1 MKQASV
7 EKVCAW
13 NERGLQD
20 APGPAR
26 CRLSLHLR
34 ASACICGHFRTSE
47 PETLNL
53 KPETLMASAT
63 CGRL

>member
-7 EKVCAW
+7 GKVCEW
-13 NERGLQD
+13 NDLGRHD
-20 APGPAR
+20 TISAAR

-53 KPETLMASAT
+53 EPET
-63 CGRL
+63 